1 MAEGTAGNILF
12 GTPAVDMGN
21 YGWVIYLYLLILTAS
36 ITAALR
42 VGWVF
47 YLCIFYLIPLPLW
60 LIKMRTS
67 FGRQT
72 SLWIGVA
79 LLTLGVGSFGVGFA
93 RAYTYALTDAM
104 SAVLMFSA
112 VPLIPWGIF
121 ITLVPFRRR
130 LAIVAYSVVFVLI
143 TPTIGLLMYRLS

>member
-1 MAEGTAGNILF
+1 
-12 GTPAVDMGN
+12 
-21 YGWVIYLYLLILTAS
+21 
-36 ITAALR
+36 
-42 VGWVF
+42 
-47 YLCIFYLIPLPLW
+47 
-60 LIKMRTS
+60 MRTS

-79 LLTLGVGSFGVGFA
+79 LLTLGVGSFGVGFD
-93 RAYTYALTDAM
+93 RAHTYTDAM
-104 SAVLMFSA
+104 SALLMYSA

-143 TPTIGLLMYRLS
+143 TPTIFLFLYRLS

>member
-21 YGWVIYLYLLILTAS
+21 YGWVIYLYLLLLTAS

-42 VGWVF
+42 VWVF
-47 YLCIFYLIPLPLW
+47 YLCVFYLIPLPLV

-79 LLTLGVGSFGVGFA
+79 LLTLGTGFFGVGFA
-93 RAYTYALTDAM
+93 RAHTYTDAM
-104 SAVLMFSA
+104 SAVLMYSA

-143 TPTIGLLMYRLS
+143 TPTIGLLMFRIS